1 MAENINDLKQKLGE
15 EKTSEK
21 KETKAVPDKGN
32 NGNGLGAKA
41 VNIGKGAASKAGG
54 AAQSAINEGASQ
66 ADEEAGETA
75 GQMSQ
80 DLSKMSQDIQ
90 GIKDMKNTISQ
101 LNDRRKELGA
111 GKANKDA
118 AEYMKGLEGN
128 APKVNAKGTKKIA
141 GISKKNAS
149 GKGMAEIVKGLGKAI
164 SAGLKFLLSNP
175 VGWVILG
182 VLLILLVVLL
192 VVAASSGLDQEHKR
206 DGDYTNNPT
215 QAQELSPIEQTVYGL
230 YYQKYSD
237 MSIYAGVDM
246 SEVEEPSEAIQA
258 ACGAAANYTDPC
270 SLKTFKQLTGVDES
284 TIDEDK
290 LYQEGTHEWLDL
302 KIQDINNNEKYLG
315 VSAGALS
322 QLDQKLHVNFTYPEQ
337 FIRPVATNCTL
348 NMANFIADKENG
360 DIDED
365 GEKTLKDCRLRNYD
379 EEGNPKEI
387 EKDIYGTT
395 VDKDNHYWMDKTLY
409 LSIATSRQ
417 FVNENGKAAEETE
430 NYTPVTRVQ
439 EENGHGYDSDG
450 YWDYGLGTLAHYVA
464 YFQPSR
470 ISHYGIESLDIVC
483 TGDDVVGNEI
493 PSNGLCAGKKFGDVV
508 TLTRAQVE
516 ESANRALVETI
527 YKGGACDEVGEN
539 AEGCGGALY
548 IPYEE
553 IYFKDWEE
561 GYNTYVENQENL
573 TEGDEFGYVYTNG
586 FEDGEYPVT
595 ETTDYV
601 LYEPAISTGVPNTE
615 VKYAIDH
622 AITFAGTVKFDIKQ
636 QWVDQSIAEH
646 TQRLKYKIS
655 KNLKT
660 PLDSSIKNQ
669 NITEHGNTGK
679 TIDYEYDV
687 CYYYDNEM
695 GICGFSEDDSM
706 TWVEGHSEVELDHKD
721 KEEDCTNRQMIPDPN
736 GTGGYIPGPCSTK
749 EVEYYKHTYT
759 PGHYEIDG
767 RIFFK
772 GKEVQLSDIQ
782 KSYVNTDSNNS
793 YSNPPADDNKEKY
806 SWGEIQNA
814 TITSHK
820 EGYLQTFAIYGA
832 NAVPNTDEIVG
843 LNYLEDYINSYQTI
857 VPGYTNNGWAC
868 YLPDKTPNDEEWID
882 ESGRITNFEYAS
894 HFLKGDTEKGT
905 LDPVTGVTSELPG
918 DDLFCY
924 ADKNNT
930 PSSAAASLYFDS
942 RPLLQIA
949 SFAGKLKFEATEDGE
964 LLSDVGYTYNNIST
978 APNTTDDTRYR
989 VLGTKYGKEF
999 INFAG
1004 MYGVDPTLAALIAAE
1019 NGTESGNIMGV
1030 TDGEYKAYNLGTRS
1044 PSTLHYGGSHNSEVE
1059 NDFWEKVKEFFSKIP
1074 FFGRTTHE
1082 RDTVDKGSKEDI
1094 EVAIN
1099 DGQIIATDKET
1110 GERIDNLENEDG
1122 LTQEELSVKIAS
1134 MKIQYLQEVYQFN
1147 MPMVITAYKYG
1158 RDYVEAV
1165 LDIYERTTGVTRA
1178 AAISNTMDTAWA
1190 DFRGALYPGD
1200 EATEEEIA
1208 TSNLLLEYYRDT
1220 KDYAIDEEM
1229 IAEASDYV
1237 ERVLKR
1243 LTLNGIY
1250 YQKVDRE
1257 YLELSEDDVKQL
1269 KEIEEIESN
1278 TAQHTIGVWMY
1289 GLLRDTVKENEA
1301 TNSGSNRG
1309 NIFRAWGLLTKDTG
1323 TIEDEDWYEITGG
1336 QIENPEKTWEI
1347 GNFGANPDVLYR
1359 NEDYFYYRPDLT
1371 EESKAL
1377 LINDMMAFGDDSYYG
1392 ETDYRD
1398 VEFWKNHYSRLLG
1411 ATNDNWKSHM
1421 SAVELFGENPDQ
1433 NDLTNPNPTI
1443 DRFLFVDN
1451 APVVLRRYGWMNTD
1465 NNRREY
1471 SDKTLYLLDE
1481 RDETVKFPF
1490 PGTVTE
1496 VDENEDGYYVVLEV
1510 DSFYPEEDKPP
1521 IEIVI
1526 GHLSSVNDGVKKG
1539 TVINR
1544 DTDIDIG
1551 SPTIDGDNKIVSFNM
1566 TYNGDTVDFDEVYRS
1581 FPQEYDFGSWASRGS
1596 SGADPF
1602 LPEGGNLFPII
1613 GGDPLPG
1620 DVVDALFE
1628 SLIPESGAATYSKY
1642 QVQKLW
1648 DEVHR
1653 VTYPNIVEYMYN
1665 CTNWAAWRMYMVY
1678 GITDKP
1684 GNGIDCAGNLVG
1696 RHGGQFTDAATGP
1709 VAGSLVSSKG
1719 INEYGHVLFIERV
1732 TDDGKVLVSEGNYNG
1747 DGSIHFEWYSSLAD
1761 FVNRRRVTK
1770 IASPR

>member
-1 MAENINDLKQKLGE
+1 MAENVNDLKQKLGE

-21 KETKAVPDKGN
+21 KEAKAAPDKEN
-32 NGNGLGAKA
+32 KGNGLGAKA
-41 VNIGKGAASKAGG
+41 VNIGKGAVSKAGG
-54 AAQSAINEGASQ
+54 AAESALNEGMNQ
-66 ADEEAGETA
+66 ADDEAGETA
-75 GQMSQ
+75 SQMSQ
-80 DLSKMSQDIQ
+80 DLQ
-90 GIKDMKNTISQ
+90 GMKDMKNTLSQ
-101 LNDRRKELGA
+101 LNDRRKEFGA
-111 GKANKDA
+111 AKANNQA

-128 APKVNAKGTKKIA
+128 ASKAAAEGAKKTAGAEKKKA
-141 GISKKNAS
+141 TGEGLKAAF
-149 GKGMAEIVKGLGKAI
+149 KGVGKAI
-164 SAGLKFLLSNP
+164 LTGIKFLFSNP
-175 VGWVILG
+175 IGWAILAFLIIMLI
-182 VLLILLVVLL
+182 VLLIVV
-192 VVAASSGLDQEHKR
+192 ASSGLDQEHKQS
-206 DGDYTNNPT
+206 GDYTNNPT
-215 QAQELSPIEQTVYGL
+215 AAQELKSIEQTVYGL
-230 YYQKYSD
+230 YYQKYAD

-246 SEVEEPSEAIQA
+246 SEVKEPSEAIQA
-258 ACGAAANYTDPC
+258 ACGTAANYTDPC
-270 SLKTFKQLTGVDES
+270 SLKTFEELTGVKES
-284 TIDEDK
+284 TIDENE
-290 LYQEGTHEWLDL
+290 LYQEGTREWLDL

-315 VSAGALS
+315 LSAGALS
-322 QLDQKLHVNFTYPEQ
+322 QLDQKLHIDFTYPEQ

-348 NMANFIADKENG
+348 NMAEFISDTDNG

-365 GEKTLKDCRLRNYD
+365 GKKTLKDCRLRNYD

-387 EKDIYGTT
+387 EEDIYGTS
-395 VDKDNHYWMDKTLY
+395 VGEDSRYWMDKTLY
-409 LSIATSRQ
+409 LSIATSGR
-417 FVNENGKAAEETE
+417 FENEEGKAAEET
-430 NYTPVTRVQ
+430 YSFTPVTRVP
-439 EENGHGYDSDG
+439 EKDGHRYESDG
-450 YWDYGLGTLAHYVA
+450 YWDFGLGTLAHYVA

-483 TGDDVVGNEI
+483 TGDNVVGNEI

-516 ESANRALVETI
+516 NPTNRALVEMV
-527 YKGGACDEVGEN
+527 YKGGACDEEGEN

-561 GYNTYVENQENL
+561 GYNTYVKNQDNL
-573 TEGDEFGYVYTNG
+573 VEGEEFGYVYTNG

-622 AITFAGTVKFDIKQ
+622 AITFAGTIKFDVKQ

-646 TQRLKYKIS
+646 TQRLKYEIS
-655 KNLKT
+655 KNLKI

-669 NITEHGNTGK
+669 DVTEHGNTGE
-679 TIDYEYDV
+679 TIDYKYDV

-695 GICGFSEDDSM
+695 GTCGFSEDHHM
-706 TWVEGHSEVELDHKD
+706 VWVAGHSDVELDHTSP
-721 KEEDCTNRQMIPDPN
+721 EEDCSKSQMIPDPN
-736 GTGGYIPGPCSTK
+736 ATGGYISGPCPVE

-759 PGHYEIDG
+759 PGHYELNG
-767 RIFFK
+767 RVFFK

-782 KSYVNTDSNNS
+782 ESYVDENSGNN
-793 YSNPPADDNKEKY
+793 YSHRPPADDDKDKY
-806 SWGEIQNA
+806 TWGEIQTA

-832 NAVPNTDEIVG
+832 NVTPNTDEIVG
-843 LNYLEDYINSYQTI
+843 LSYLEDYINGYQTI
-857 VPGYTNNGWAC
+857 VPSYTNDGWAC
-868 YLPDKTPNDEEWID
+868 YLPNKTPNDKDWID
-882 ESGRITNFEYAS
+882 DSGRIINFQYAS
-894 HFLKGDTEKGT
+894 EFSKGETESGT

-924 ADKNNT
+924 ADKNNVPT
-930 PSSAAASLYFDS
+930 SAASSLSFSS

-949 SFAGKLKFEATEDGE
+949 SFAGKLKFEVNEDGE
-964 LLSDVGYTYNNIST
+964 LLSDVAYTYNNIST
-978 APNTTDDTRYR
+978 SPNTATDTRYR
-989 VLGTKYGKEF
+989 TLGVKYGKEF

-1059 NDFWEKVKEFFSKIP
+1059 NNFWEQVKEFFSKIP

-1094 EVAIN
+1094 EVTIN

-1110 GERIDNLENEDG
+1110 GERLDDLENEDS
-1122 LTQEELSVKIAS
+1122 LTQEELSVKLAS

-1158 RDYVEAV
+1158 RDYVESI

-1190 DFRGALYPGD
+1190 DFRGALYPSD
-1200 EATEEEIA
+1200 DATEEEVA
-1208 TSNLLLEYYRDT
+1208 TAGRLLSYYRD
-1220 KDYAIDEEM
+1220 KKGYAIDED
-1229 IAEASDYV
+1229 IVASASDYV
-1237 ERVLKR
+1237 ERVLSR
-1243 LTLNGIY
+1243 LTLNGLY

-1257 YLELSEDDVKQL
+1257 YIELSEEDVEQL

-1289 GLLRDTVKENEA
+1289 GILRDTVKENE
-1301 TNSGSNRG
+1301 TTHSGANRG
-1309 NIFRAWGLLTKDTG
+1309 NIFRAWGLLTKETG
-1323 TIEDEDWYEITGG
+1323 TIEAQDWYEITGG
-1336 QIENPEKTWEI
+1336 QINYPEKTWEI
-1347 GNFGANPDVLYR
+1347 GNFGADPEVLYR
-1359 NEDYFYYRPDLT
+1359 DDSYFYYRPDLT

-1377 LINDMMAFGDDSYYG
+1377 LISDMMSFGDDSYYG

-1398 VEFWKNHYSRLLG
+1398 VDFWKNHYSRLLG
-1411 ATNDNWKSHM
+1411 ATNDNWKSHTT
-1421 SAVELFGENPDQ
+1421 AVELFGQNPDQ
-1433 NDLTNPNPTI
+1433 DDFTNLNPTI

-1471 SDKTLYLLDE
+1471 SDKTIYLLDE
-1481 RDETVKFPF
+1481 RDEIVKFPF
-1490 PGTVTE
+1490 PGVVTE
-1496 VDENEDGYYVVLEV
+1496 VDKNEDGYYVVMNV
-1510 DSFYPEEDKPP
+1510 DSFYPEEDRPE
-1521 IEIVI
+1521 IEVVI
-1526 GHLSSVNDGVKKG
+1526 GHLSSVNEGVKAG

-1544 DTDIDIG
+1544 DTDIEIG
-1551 SPTIDGDNKIVSFNM
+1551 SPTVDGDNKIVSFNM

-1596 SGADPF
+1596 SGSDPF
-1602 LPEGGNLFPII
+1602 LPEGGSLFPI

-1684 GNGIDCAGNLVG
+1684 GNGINCAGNLVS

-1732 TDDGKVLVSEGNYNG
+1732 TDDGRVLVSEGNYNG

-1761 FVNRRRVTK
+1761 FVSRRRVVK